1 MKKLINIP
9 VFKQKSDD
17 VLYGQSHDTYLSQE
31 TEGCVEVSRADSN
44 HDQQAPDH
52 VDSSTT
58 VSRVVSVEDHEEGG
72 HDKEE
77 NIGDSVDEL
86 CHVGSVGV
94 VVLAPIN
101 R

>member
-1 MKKLINIP
+1 M
-9 VFKQKSDD
+9 
-17 VLYGQSHDTYLSQE
+17 
-31 TEGCVEVSRADSN
+31 EVSRADSN

-58 VSRVVSVEDHEEGG
+58 VSCVVPVEDHEEGG

-86 CHVGSVGV
+86 CHVWSVGV

-101 R
+101 GRRSSLQMFPHHSLNIEANIVKNHSATKIH